1 MKRMKSNLFPV
12 WKPKAL
18 SSGDVVKTI
27 KSKFNFNKVGHCGTL
42 DPFAEGILL
51 IVTGEET
58 SNSIKYMSETKT
70 YRTVISLGQ
79 QTDTL
84 DNTGVPIKSYKV
96 NDTNF
101 TKDYFENI
109 LSSFE
114 GAIMQRPPAFSAKKI
129 NGIRLYK
136 LARQDVFVHLKPVK
150 IFIEKINFVN
160 YADHELTI
168 EVICEK
174 GTYIRQLGLDIAK
187 SIGTVGHLKSL
198 VRTKVGTYVYEN
210 SLSLEDIE
218 NWNY

>member
-1 MKRMKSNLFPV
+1 M
-12 WKPKAL
+12 
-18 SSGDVVKTI
+18 
-27 KSKFNFNKVGHCGTL
+27 

-114 GAIMQRPPAFSAKKI
+114 GAIMQRPPAFSAKK
-129 NGIRLYK
+129 
-136 LARQDVFVHLKPVK
+136 
-150 IFIEKINFVN
+150 
-160 YADHELTI
+160 
-168 EVICEK
+168 
-174 GTYIRQLGLDIAK
+174 
-187 SIGTVGHLKSL
+187 
-198 VRTKVGTYVYEN
+198 
-210 SLSLEDIE
+210 
-218 NWNY
+218 

>member
-1 MKRMKSNLFPV
+1 MKRMQSNLFPV
-12 WKPKAL
+12 WKPKSL

-27 KSKFNFNKVGHCGTL
+27 KSKLNFNKVGHCGTL

-70 YRTVISLGQ
+70 YKTVISLGQ

-84 DNTGVPIKSYKV
+84 DNTGIPIKSYKV

-109 LSSFE
+109 LSNFE

-136 LARQDVFVHLKPVK
+136 LARQDVFVHLKPIK

-160 YADHELTI
+160 YADNELTI

-174 GTYIRQLGLDIAK
+174 GNIYKTIR
-187 SIGTVGHLKSL
+187 
-198 VRTKVGTYVYEN
+198 VRYR
-210 SLSLEDIE
+210 
-218 NWNY
+218 

>member
-1 MKRMKSNLFPV
+1 MKRMQSNLFPV
-12 WKPKAL
+12 WKPKSL

-27 KSKFNFNKVGHCGTL
+27 KSKLNFNKVGHCGTL

-70 YRTVISLGQ
+70 YKTVISFGQ

-84 DNTGVPIKSYKV
+84 DNTGIPIKSCKV

-109 LSSFE
+109 LSNFE
-114 GAIMQRPPAFSAKKI
+114 GSIMQRPPAFSAKKI

-136 LARQDVFVHLKPVK
+136 LARQDVFVHLKPIK

-160 YADHELTI
+160 YADNELTI

-198 VRTKVGTYVYEN
+198 VRTKVGTYVHEN
-210 SLSLEDIE
+210 SLCLEDID

>member
-1 MKRMKSNLFPV
+1 MKRMQSNLFPV
-12 WKPKAL
+12 WKPKSL

-27 KSKFNFNKVGHCGTL
+27 KSKLNFNKVGHCGTL

-70 YRTVISLGQ
+70 YETVISLGQ

-84 DNTGVPIKSYKV
+84 DNTGIPIKSYKV
-96 NDTNF
+96 NDANF

-109 LSSFE
+109 LSNFE
-114 GAIMQRPPAFSAKKI
+114 GSILQRPPAFSAKKI

-136 LARQDVFVHLKPVK
+136 LARQDIFVHLKLIN
-150 IFIEKINFVN
+150 IFIKKINFVN
-160 YADHELTI
+160 YADNDLTI

-198 VRTKVGTYVYEN
+198 VRTKVGTYVHEN
-210 SLSLEDIE
+210 SLCLEDID